1 MEEIMKII
9 TSECVFRGHPDKIAD
24 QISDRILDECLA
36 QDKKSRV
43 AVETLI
49 KNNLIVLAGE
59 VTTNANICYKNVA
72 LSVLKDLGYGNLDD
86 VEFVIEISK
95 QSPDIALGV
104 DKDGAGDQG
113 IMYGFATSESKELM
127 PLPIVLARKI
137 AIKMDELTKEIPEL
151 FGSDGKCQVSIAYD
165 GFDNPVK
172 VTTIIVSQQTQPK
185 VDRDFYT
192 SFIIEECLKKVI
204 PSWLVI
210 EETKVLINPTGE
222 FVKGGPY
229 ADSGLTGRKIIC
241 DTYGGVGRHGG
252 GAFSGKD
259 PTKVDRCAAYYARY
273 VAKNVV
279 AAGLAR
285 KCEVQVAYAIGVA
298 KPVAVNIETFGTS
311 KYTNDQIKE
320 AVLKFFNFTPK
331 AIRTE
336 ILNDDISYYDLA
348 KYGHIGRSDIRVPW
362 ERTNKT
368 YILKAYFKQ
377 KYAKRVR

>member
-1 MEEIMKII
+1 MKII

-24 QISDRILDECLA
+24 QISDRILDDCLA
-36 QDKKSRV
+36 QDKNSRV

-59 VTTNANICYKNVA
+59 VTTNANVCYKNVA
-72 LSVLKDLGYGNLDD
+72 LSVLKDLEYGNLVDFK
-86 VEFVIEISK
+86 FVIEISK

-165 GFDNPVK
+165 EFDNPVK
-172 VTTIIVSQQTQPK
+172 VTTIIVSQQTQPN

-204 PSWLVI
+204 PSWLVT

-222 FVKGGPY
+222 FVKGGAY

-279 AAGLAR
+279 AAGLAK

-320 AVLKFFNFTPK
+320 TVLKFFNFTPK

-348 KYGHIGRSDIRVPW
+348 KYGHVGRSDIRVPW
-362 ERTNKT
+362 ERTNKV

>member
-1 MEEIMKII
+1 MKII

-36 QDKKSRV
+36 QDKNSRV
-43 AVETLI
+43 AIETLI

-59 VTTNANICYKNVA
+59 VTTNANVSYKNVA
-72 LSVLKDLGYGNLDD
+72 LSVLKDLGYGNLEDF
-86 VEFVIEISK
+86 EFVIEISK

-137 AIKMDELTKEIPEL
+137 AIKMDELTSEIPEL

-165 GFDNPVK
+165 EFDNPVK
-172 VTTIIVSQQTQPK
+172 VTTIIVSQQTQPN
-185 VDRDFYT
+185 VDREFYT
-192 SFIIEECLKKVI
+192 SFTIEECLKKVI
-204 PSWLVI
+204 PSWLI
-210 EETKVLINPTGE
+210 TGETKVLINPTGE
-222 FVKGGPY
+222 FVKGGAY

-348 KYGHIGRSDIRVPW
+348 KYGHVGRSDIRVPW
-362 ERTNKT
+362 ERTNKA

-377 KYAKRVR
+377 KYAKRIR

>member
-1 MEEIMKII
+1 MKKI

-36 QDKKSRV
+36 QDKNSRV

-59 VTTNANICYKNVA
+59 VTTNANISYKNVA
-72 LSVLKDLGYGNLDD
+72 LSVLKDLGYENLDNF
-86 VEFVIEISK
+86 EFIIEISK

-127 PLPIVLARKI
+127 PLPIVIARKI

-151 FGSDGKCQVSIAYD
+151 FGKDGKCQVSIAYD
-165 GFDNPVK
+165 EDDNPVK
-172 VTTIIVSQQTQPK
+172 VITIIVSQQTQPN
-185 VDRDFYT
+185 VDREFYT

-204 PSWLVI
+204 PSWLI
-210 EETKVLINPTGE
+210 TGETKVLINPTGE
-222 FVKGGPY
+222 FVKGGAY

-348 KYGHIGRSDIRVPW
+348 KYGHVGRSDIRVPW
-362 ERTNKT
+362 ERTNKA
-368 YILKAYFKQ
+368 YILKAYFIQ

>member
-1 MEEIMKII
+1 MKII

-36 QDKKSRV
+36 QDKNSRV

-59 VTTNANICYKNVA
+59 VTTNANVSYKNVA
-72 LSVLKDLGYGNLDD
+72 LSVLKDLGYRNLED
-86 VEFVIEISK
+86 FQLVIEISK

-137 AIKMDELTKEIPEL
+137 AIKMDELTKQIPEL

-165 GFDNPVK
+165 EFDNPVK
-172 VTTIIVSQQTQPK
+172 VTTIIVSQQTKPN
-185 VDRDFYT
+185 VDREFYT

-204 PSWLVI
+204 PSWLI
-210 EETKVLINPTGE
+210 TGETKVLINPTGE
-222 FVKGGPY
+222 FVKGGAY

-279 AAGLAR
+279 AAGLAK
-285 KCEVQVAYAIGVA
+285 KCEVQVAYAIGVT

-336 ILNDDISYYDLA
+336 ILNDDVSYYDLA
-348 KYGHIGRSDIRVPW
+348 KYGHVGRSDIRVPW
-362 ERTNKT
+362 ERTNKA

>member
-1 MEEIMKII
+1 MKII

-36 QDKKSRV
+36 QDKNSRV

-59 VTTNANICYKNVA
+59 VTTNANVSYKNVA
-72 LSVLKDLGYGNLDD
+72 LSVLKDLGYGNLEDF
-86 VEFVIEISK
+86 EFVIEISK

-113 IMYGFATSESKELM
+113 IMYGFATFESKELM

-137 AIKMDELTKEIPEL
+137 AIKMDELTSKIPEL

-165 GFDNPVK
+165 ENDNPVK
-172 VTTIIVSQQTQPK
+172 ITTIIVSQQTQPN
-185 VDRDFYT
+185 VDREFYT

-204 PSWLVI
+204 PSWLI
-210 EETKVLINPTGE
+210 TGETKVLINPTGE
-222 FVKGGPY
+222 FVKGGAY

-279 AAGLAR
+279 VAGLAR

-331 AIRTE
+331 AIRIE

-348 KYGHIGRSDIRVPW
+348 KYGHVGRSDIRVPW
-362 ERTNKT
+362 ERTNKA

>member
-1 MEEIMKII
+1 MKII

-36 QDKKSRV
+36 QDKNSRV

-59 VTTNANICYKNVA
+59 VTTNANVCYKNVA
-72 LSVLKDLGYGNLDD
+72 LSVLKDLGYGNLDNF
-86 VEFVIEISK
+86 EFVIEISK

-137 AIKMDELTKEIPEL
+137 AIKMDELTKQIPEL
-151 FGSDGKCQVSIAYD
+151 FGSDGKCQVSIVYD
-165 GFDNPVK
+165 EFDNPVK
-172 VTTIIVSQQTQPK
+172 VTTIIVSQQTQPN

-204 PSWLVI
+204 PSWLVT

-222 FVKGGPY
+222 FVKGGAY

-279 AAGLAR
+279 AAGLAK

-348 KYGHIGRSDIRVPW
+348 KYGHVGRSDIRVPW
-362 ERTNKT
+362 ERTNKA

>member
-1 MEEIMKII
+1 MKII

-59 VTTNANICYKNVA
+59 VTTNANISYKNVA
-72 LSVLKDLGYGNLDD
+72 LSVLKDLGYENLDNF
-86 VEFVIEISK
+86 EFIIEISK

-127 PLPIVLARKI
+127 PLPIVIARKI

-204 PSWLVI
+204 PSWLVT
-210 EETKVLINPTGE
+210 EETKVLINPTDE

-348 KYGHIGRSDIRVPW
+348 KYGHVGRSDIRVPW
-362 ERTNKT
+362 ERTNKA
-368 YILKAYFKQ
+368 YILKAYFIQ

>member
-1 MEEIMKII
+1 MKII

-36 QDKKSRV
+36 QDKNSRV

-59 VTTNANICYKNVA
+59 VTTNANVCYKNVA
-72 LSVLKDLGYGNLDD
+72 LSVLKDLGYGNLDNF
-86 VEFVIEISK
+86 EFVIEISK

-127 PLPIVLARKI
+127 PLPIVIVRKI

-151 FGSDGKCQVSIAYD
+151 FGKDGKCQVSIAYD
-165 GFDNPVK
+165 ENDNPVK

-204 PSWLVI
+204 PSWLVT

-362 ERTNKT
+362 ERTNKA

>member
-1 MEEIMKII
+1 MKII

-59 VTTNANICYKNVA
+59 VTTNANVCYKNVA

-127 PLPIVLARKI
+127 PLPIVIARKI
-137 AIKMDELTKEIPEL
+137 AIKIDELTKEIPEL
-151 FGSDGKCQVSIAYD
+151 FGKDGKCQVSIAYD
-165 GFDNPVK
+165 EDDNPVK
-172 VTTIIVSQQTQPK
+172 VITIIVSQQTQPN
-185 VDRDFYT
+185 VDREFYT

-204 PSWLVI
+204 PSWLI
-210 EETKVLINPTGE
+210 TGETKVWINPTGE

-362 ERTNKT
+362 ERTNKA

>member
-1 MEEIMKII
+1 MKII

-36 QDKKSRV
+36 QDKNSRV

-59 VTTNANICYKNVA
+59 VTTNANISYKNVA
-72 LSVLKDLGYGNLDD
+72 LSVLKDLGYENLDNF
-86 VEFVIEISK
+86 EFIIEISK

-104 DKDGAGDQG
+104 NKDGAGDQG

-127 PLPIVLARKI
+127 PLPIVIVRKI

-151 FGSDGKCQVSIAYD
+151 FGKDGKCQVSIAYD
-165 GFDNPVK
+165 ENDNPVK
-172 VTTIIVSQQTQPK
+172 VTTIIVSQQTQPN
-185 VDRDFYT
+185 VDREFYT

-204 PSWLVI
+204 PSWLI
-210 EETKVLINPTGE
+210 TGETKVLINPTGE

-362 ERTNKT
+362 ERTNKA

>member
-1 MEEIMKII
+1 MKII

-36 QDKKSRV
+36 QDKNSRV

-59 VTTNANICYKNVA
+59 VTTNANVCYKNVA
-72 LSVLKDLGYGNLDD
+72 LSVLKDLGYENLDNF
-86 VEFVIEISK
+86 EFIIEISK

-104 DKDGAGDQG
+104 NKDGAGDQG

-127 PLPIVLARKI
+127 PLPIVIVRKI

-151 FGSDGKCQVSIAYD
+151 FGKDGKCQVSIAYD
-165 GFDNPVK
+165 ENDSPVK
-172 VTTIIVSQQTQPK
+172 VTTIIVSQQMQPN
-185 VDRDFYT
+185 VDREFYT

-204 PSWLVI
+204 PSWLI
-210 EETKVLINPTGE
+210 TGETKVLINPTGE
-222 FVKGGPY
+222 FVKGGAY

-279 AAGLAR
+279 AADLAR

-348 KYGHIGRSDIRVPW
+348 KYGHVGRSDIRVPW
-362 ERTNKT
+362 ERTNKA
-368 YILKAYFKQ
+368 YILKAYFIQ

>member
-1 MEEIMKII
+1 MKII

-36 QDKKSRV
+36 QDKNSRV

-59 VTTNANICYKNVA
+59 VTTNANISYKNVA
-72 LSVLKDLGYGNLDD
+72 LSVLKDLGYENLDNF
-86 VEFVIEISK
+86 EFIIEISK

-127 PLPIVLARKI
+127 PLPIVIARKI
-137 AIKMDELTKEIPEL
+137 AIKIDELTKEIPEL
-151 FGSDGKCQVSIAYD
+151 FGKDGKCQVSIAYD
-165 GFDNPVK
+165 EDDNPVK
-172 VTTIIVSQQTQPK
+172 VITIIVSQQTQPN
-185 VDRDFYT
+185 VDREFYT

-204 PSWLVI
+204 PSWLI
-210 EETKVLINPTGE
+210 TGETKVLINPTGE
-222 FVKGGPY
+222 FVKGGAY

-348 KYGHIGRSDIRVPW
+348 KYGHVGRSDIRVPW
-362 ERTNKT
+362 ERTNKA

>member
-1 MEEIMKII
+1 MKII

-24 QISDRILDECLA
+24 QISDRILDECLV
-36 QDKKSRV
+36 QDKNSRV

-59 VTTNANICYKNVA
+59 VTTNANVSYKNVA
-72 LSVLKDLGYGNLDD
+72 LSVLKDLGYENLEDF
-86 VEFVIEISK
+86 EFVIEISK

-113 IMYGFATSESKELM
+113 IMYGFATFESKELM

-137 AIKMDELTKEIPEL
+137 AIKMDESTSKIPEL

-165 GFDNPVK
+165 ENDNPTK
-172 VTTIIVSQQTQPK
+172 VTTIIVSQQTKPN
-185 VDRDFYT
+185 VDREFYT

-204 PSWLVI
+204 PSWLI
-210 EETKVLINPTGE
+210 TEETKVLINPTGE
-222 FVKGGPY
+222 FVKGGAY

-348 KYGHIGRSDIRVPW
+348 KYGHVGRSDIRVPW
-362 ERTNKT
+362 ERMNKA

-377 KYAKRVR
+377 KYAKRIR

>member
-1 MEEIMKII
+1 MKII

-36 QDKKSRV
+36 QDRNSRV

-59 VTTNANICYKNVA
+59 VTTKANVSYKNVA
-72 LSVLKDLGYGNLDD
+72 LSVLKELGYGNLEAF
-86 VEFVIEISK
+86 EFVIEISK

-137 AIKMDELTKEIPEL
+137 AIKMDELTKQIPEL

-165 GFDNPVK
+165 ENDNPVK
-172 VTTIIVSQQTQPK
+172 ITTIIVSQQTKPN
-185 VDRDFYT
+185 VDREFYT

-204 PSWLVI
+204 PSWLI
-210 EETKVLINPTGE
+210 TGETKVLINPTGE
-222 FVKGGPY
+222 FVKGGAY

-298 KPVAVNIETFGTS
+298 TPVAVNIETFGTS

-348 KYGHIGRSDIRVPW
+348 KYGHVGRSDIRVPW
-362 ERTNKT
+362 ERPNKA

>member
-1 MEEIMKII
+1 MKII

-36 QDKKSRV
+36 QDKNSRV

-59 VTTNANICYKNVA
+59 VTTNANISYKNVA
-72 LSVLKDLGYGNLDD
+72 LSVLKDLGYENLDNF
-86 VEFVIEISK
+86 EFIIEISK

-127 PLPIVLARKI
+127 PLPIVIARKI
-137 AIKMDELTKEIPEL
+137 AIKIDELTKEIPEL
-151 FGSDGKCQVSIAYD
+151 FGKDGKCQVSIAYD
-165 GFDNPVK
+165 EDDNPVK
-172 VTTIIVSQQTQPK
+172 VITIIVSQQTQPN
-185 VDRDFYT
+185 VDREFYT

-204 PSWLVI
+204 PSWLI
-210 EETKVLINPTGE
+210 TGETKVLINPTGE
-222 FVKGGPY
+222 FVKGGAY

-362 ERTNKT
+362 ERTNKA

>member
-1 MEEIMKII
+1 MKII

-36 QDKKSRV
+36 QDKNSRV

-59 VTTNANICYKNVA
+59 VTTNANISYKNVA
-72 LSVLKDLGYGNLDD
+72 LSVLKDLGYENLDNF
-86 VEFVIEISK
+86 EFIIEISK

-127 PLPIVLARKI
+127 PLPIVIARKI
-137 AIKMDELTKEIPEL
+137 AIKIDELTKEIPEL

-165 GFDNPVK
+165 EDDNPVK
-172 VTTIIVSQQTQPK
+172 VITIIVSQQTQPN
-185 VDRDFYT
+185 VDREFYT

-204 PSWLVI
+204 PSWLI
-210 EETKVLINPTGE
+210 TGETKVLINPTGE
-222 FVKGGPY
+222 FVKGGAY

-362 ERTNKT
+362 ERTNKA